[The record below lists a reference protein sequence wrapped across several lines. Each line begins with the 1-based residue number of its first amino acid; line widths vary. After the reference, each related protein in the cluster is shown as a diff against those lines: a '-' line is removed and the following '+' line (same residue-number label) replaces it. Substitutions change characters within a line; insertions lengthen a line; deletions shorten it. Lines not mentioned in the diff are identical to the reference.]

1 MPATTIV
8 SIWPLFAGLSLIGLA
23 IGVQGSL
30 LGVRAQLEG
39 FDSYLIGVLMSCYY
53 AGFLIGSRLA
63 PRMIQRVGH
72 IRIFAALSAIA
83 SVTILVH
90 SLYVQPWAWA
100 LMRLLTG
107 FAFSVI
113 YVVSESWLNQAST
126 NANRGQILSI
136 YTTILLTGIC
146 AGQFMLNLA
155 PPTDFT
161 LFILISVMVSIAG
174 VPILLSA
181 VTAPDLEEIERVSMA
196 QLWYRTPI
204 GVTGIILSQWVS
216 SIIFS
221 IGAVYVSELG
231 MSVYEVANFMGALMA
246 GGMILQWPLGKIS
259 DHIDRRW
266 VIGLSSLV
274 AAAIAILISF
284 ETVASTKL
292 YLLAFVFGGFS
303 LSMYSVVV
311 ALTNDHLRPHE
322 IVPASGTVILIA
334 GITSVT
340 GPITAVVWQQSLGEQ
355 SLFLLLATSL
365 LLLAAISIWRALT
378 IPALPAEYKTQSTL
392 QAAAIQ
398 VGTILHAEEEQ
409 PPA

>member
-1 MPATTIV
+1 MPANTIV

-23 IGVQGSL
+23 VGVQGSL

-181 VTAPDLEEIERVSMA
+181 VTAPVLEEIERVSMA
-196 QLWYRTPI
+196 QLWYRTPM

-221 IGAVYVSELG
+221 IGAVYVSKLG

-274 AAAIAILISF
+274 AAAIAVLISF
-284 ETVASTKL
+284 ETVASAKL
-292 YLLAFVFGGFS
+292 YLLAFGFGGFS

-365 LLLAAISIWRALT
+365 LLLAVISIWRVLT

>member
-1 MPATTIV
+1 
-8 SIWPLFAGLSLIGLA
+8 
-23 IGVQGSL
+23 
-30 LGVRAQLEG
+30 
-39 FDSYLIGVLMSCYY
+39 
-53 AGFLIGSRLA
+53 
-63 PRMIQRVGH
+63 
-72 IRIFAALSAIA
+72 
-83 SVTILVH
+83 
-90 SLYVQPWAWA
+90 
-100 LMRLLTG
+100 
-107 FAFSVI
+107 
-113 YVVSESWLNQAST
+113 
-126 NANRGQILSI
+126 
-136 YTTILLTGIC
+136 LTGIC

-181 VTAPDLEEIERVSMA
+181 VTAPALEEIERVSMA
-196 QLWYRTPI
+196 QLWYRTPM

-221 IGAVYVSELG
+221 IGAVYVSKLG

-274 AAAIAILISF
+274 AAAIAVLISF
-284 ETVASTKL
+284 ETVASAKL

-365 LLLAAISIWRALT
+365 LLLAAISIWRVLT

-409 PPA
+409 PAA